1 MKLLQVPFFYQLD
14 QHSSI
19 DEISA
24 LLDTIPHREVIAERP
39 WPSFNY
45 QPKVS
50 FTVGYAADSLLV
62 KFYVAEQYL
71 QAVYNKINDP
81 VHKDSCVE
89 IFIAF
94 DDDEDYYNLEFN
106 SMGTCFAGYGKN
118 RDDRNNLPI
127 SVIQKI
133 EHQTLVHNRD
143 LNGGIGWELTL
154 MIPNGVFCYHK
165 IASLKERACRVNL
178 YKCGDD
184 LPEPHFLTWNQ
195 VYSDEPDFHLPQFF
209 GNMQFI

>member
-1 MKLLQVPFFYQLD
+1 V
-14 QHSSI
+14 
-19 DEISA
+19 
-24 LLDTIPHREVIAERP
+24 RP
-39 WPSFNY
+39 WPSFEY
-45 QPKVS
+45 LPEVS
-50 FTVGYAADSLLV
+50 FAVGYSSHCLLI

-94 DDDEDYYNLEFN
+94 DDDDDYYNLEFN

-118 RDDRNNLPI
+118 RDERNTLPI
-127 SVIQKI
+127 NVIRQI
-133 EHQTLVHNRD
+133 RHQTLVKSRA
-143 LNGGIGWELTL
+143 LNEGIGWELTL
-154 MIPNGVFCYHK
+154 MIPNEVFCYHK
-165 IASLKERACRVNL
+165 ITSLKERACRVNL

-184 LPEPHFLTWNQ
+184 LPEPHFLAWNE
-195 VYSDEPDFHLPQFF
+195 VYSEEPDFHLPQFF